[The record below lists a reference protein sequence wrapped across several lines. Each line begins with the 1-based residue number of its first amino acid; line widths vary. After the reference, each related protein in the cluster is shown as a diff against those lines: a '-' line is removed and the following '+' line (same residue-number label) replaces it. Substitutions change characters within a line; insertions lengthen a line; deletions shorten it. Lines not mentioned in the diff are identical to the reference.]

1 MIYDV
6 IVAGMGPAGS
16 TASYYLSKA
25 GLKVL
30 ALEKEKLPRYKP
42 CGGGLTTK
50 TVEALDFSVS
60 ELFLDTIH
68 GGIFTFKD
76 KTLKLMCDLPY
87 AYTVNRR
94 DFDYF
99 LAGKSKEAGT
109 KIIDGAR
116 MAKVGKK
123 DSHITAETANGT
135 YEGKYLLGADGVNSV
150 TASFLYPSI
159 KRKILAALESDV
171 KVPAGRIEAMNGLF
185 QIDFGSIPLGY
196 SWIFPKKNYCSI
208 GSAGMGKSAKKIKEY
223 YKQFIDAQ
231 KILKD
236 IEIEKTYGCALPM
249 PYSQNVKLAKDRV
262 FLLGDA
268 GCLVNP
274 FTGEGIYFAVESGK
288 AAAGA
293 LINHWNNPK
302 AESIYDKA
310 VKEKF
315 YYEFKWAYRL
325 MRLVNAFPNL
335 SYQIICDHKQ
345 VMYVYFDLLRGT
357 LTYEQTVKN
366 LTVKISKYLKRK
378 IGIK

>member
-16 TASYYLSKA
+16 TAGYYLSKA

-50 TVEALDFSVS
+50 TVEALDFGVS

-76 KTLKLMCDLPY
+76 KALKLMCDMPY

-94 DFDYF
+94 EFDYF
-99 LAGKSKEAGT
+99 LTGKAKEAGA
-109 KIIDGAR
+109 KIIDEER
-116 MAKVGKK
+116 MTKIGKK
-123 DSHITAETANGT
+123 DSHILVETVRGT

-150 TASFLYPSI
+150 AANFLYPKV

-171 KVPAGRIEAMNGLF
+171 KAPADRIETLRGLF

-196 SWIFPKKNYCSI
+196 SWIFPKKNYFSI
-208 GSAGMGKSAKKIKEY
+208 GSAGMGKSAKKIKEF

-231 KILKD
+231 KILNG
-236 IEIEKTYGCALPM
+236 IEIDKAHGCTLPM

-288 AAAGA
+288 TAAGT
-293 LINHWNNPK
+293 LINHWDNPK
-302 AESIYDKA
+302 AESLYDKA
-310 VKEKF
+310 IKEKF
-315 YYEFKWAYRL
+315 YFEFKWAHRL
-325 MRLVNAFPNL
+325 MRLVNAFPGL
-335 SYQIICDHKQ
+335 SYQIICDHKE
-345 VMYVYFDLLRGT
+345 VMHVYFELLRGT

-366 LTVKISKYLKRK
+366 LTVKISKYLKSK